1 MYVTTFMS
9 LFYSD
14 SFNRIPKLR
23 FGYCCSTFAAEQCP
37 LLITMKHYIARRQPQ
52 GKGWQEKG
60 REGQKGRVR
69 KKEKGKQRGG
79 KKENKVNE
87 QVKSLFIIFN
97 WLWHTRKIKY
107 ICSIVRIVQERETAP
122 LLQKVCHT

>member
-1 MYVTTFMS
+1 
-9 LFYSD
+9 
-14 SFNRIPKLR
+14 
-23 FGYCCSTFAAEQCP
+23 
-37 LLITMKHYIARRQPQ
+37 MKHYIARGQPL
-52 GKGWQEKG
+52 GKGWQERKG

-69 KKEKGKQRGG
+69 KKEKGKQRGE

-87 QVKSLFIIFN
+87 QVKFLFIIFN

-107 ICSIVRIVQERETAP
+107 ICPIVRIVKERETAP